1 MTGRERVCFYSVSS
15 SHLSI
20 LVAYDESR
28 PAQNAVKRAVNAADG
43 EEIILLRVIEAA
55 DGMIE
60 AGVDILQER
69 LKERQAKKRNELSG
83 DITEKLEMEDVDFR
97 VETAVGKPAREVVSF
112 AEEND
117 VSEVV
122 VGSHGREGVSRVLL
136 GNVAEKV
143 VRRAPVTVIVVR

>member
-1 MTGRERVCFYSVSS
+1 M
-15 SHLSI
+15 SI

-28 PAQNAVKRAVNAADG
+28 PAQNAVKRAVKAADG

-69 LKERQAKKRNELSG
+69 LKERQEKKRTKLSG

>member
-1 MTGRERVCFYSVSS
+1 LTGRERVCFYSVSS

>member
-1 MTGRERVCFYSVSS
+1 MKNRIRT
-15 SHLSI
+15 
-20 LVAYDESR
+20 
-28 PAQNAVKRAVNAADG
+28 K
-43 EEIILLRVIEAA
+43 
-55 DGMIE
+55 
-60 AGVDILQER
+60 
-69 LKERQAKKRNELSG
+69 LSG

-122 VGSHGREGVSRVLL
+122 VGSHGREGASRVLL
-136 GNVAEKV
+136 GNVAEKI

>member
-1 MTGRERVCFYSVSS
+1 MTGRERVYFYSVSS
-15 SHLSI
+15 SHMSI

-28 PAQNAVKRAVNAADG
+28 PAQNAVKRAVKAADG

-69 LKERQAKKRNELSG
+69 LKEKQEKKRTKLSG